1 MHSLVYILTIFTIVA
16 GLTTP
21 GISTANS
28 SAPEHCIPFTT
39 TPQYG
44 LIRKSHRATPS
55 NWTNIIKRAN
65 DGDEVVLE
73 NGLYPL
79 NQYAVVFEKSIT
91 LRSASGNPADV
102 IIEGKG
108 DTVPAEALMLLANNV
123 RIADITVRNVR
134 DHAVAIKA
142 GVSGTFLY
150 NLNLVDI
157 TTGHIKGSKLN
168 GNGTIA
174 CSKIG
179 YTGAGARGDY
189 NGAIDLHQAR
199 GWHIRDN
206 YIYNIWGDGSGCFID
221 TDCGTYEPG
230 GAPAILL
237 WNGSGEN
244 IIERNVIANSFRAI
258 TLGLGTD
265 YDGGV
270 VRNNLIINT
279 EAGRQGLHG
288 FIPSDG
294 GISLMTASD
303 VTVEQNTILMNHD
316 YPGQIEVK
324 NGTGNVIRDNVV
336 ARPVWDRGSAEFNGC
351 GSATGKACPPTE
363 SGNSILHANDYRQ
376 LLRETATILQQS
388 GLSAVSELI
397 E

>member
-1 MHSLVYILTIFTIVA
+1 MRLLVYILTILASLTGPGIVA
-16 GLTTP
+16 
-21 GISTANS
+21 ANS
-28 SAPEHCIPFTT
+28 SPAEHCIPFTT

-44 LIRKSHRATPS
+44 SVNRSHRANPS
-55 NWTNIIKRAN
+55 NWTSIIKRAN
-65 DGDEVVLE
+65 HGDEVVLDK
-73 NGLYPL
+73 GLYPL

-91 LRSASGNPADV
+91 LRSASGNRNDV

-108 DTVPAEALMLLANNV
+108 DTVPAEALMVRANNV

-142 GVSGTFLY
+142 GISGTFLY

-168 GNGTIA
+168 GDGTIA
-174 CSKIG
+174 CSQIG
-179 YTGAGARGDY
+179 YTGAGSRGDY

-221 TDCGTYEPG
+221 TDCGRYQPG

-244 IIERNVIANSFRAI
+244 IVERNVIANSFRAI

-270 VRNNLIINT
+270 IRNNLIINT

-288 FIPSDG
+288 FIASDG
-294 GISLMTASD
+294 GISLLTASD

-324 NGTGNVIRDNVV
+324 NGTGNVIKDNVV
-336 ARPVWDRGSAEFNGC
+336 ARPIWDRGSAEFNGC
-351 GSATGKACPPTE
+351 GSATGNACPPAE
-363 SGNSILHANDYRQ
+363 SGNSILDEDEYMQ
-376 LLRETATILQQS
+376 LLIKTATTLNNS
-388 GLSAVSELI
+388 GISALSELV